1 MSVRRSRKRKGLRTE
16 TWRGHKYQMHAVA
29 RGLRAKFQ
37 AFFLDPG
44 LGKTTIIL
52 KLFQILQ
59 RAGLVKS
66 MLVVAPLRP
75 CYLVWPKEIKKWSN
89 FKSLS
94 HTVLH
99 EEWREG
105 KSLTPQKDIYI
116 INPEG
121 LKWLAQK
128 LKGKHKENWPFD
140 MLVIDESTKFKSMSS
155 VRWSLLKPLLPKFKR
170 RYILSGTPTPNSLL
184 DIQGQLAI
192 VDLGETFGLTI
203 GDFRFNF
210 FTPFGD
216 PKHKRYKIASKNH
229 EELLYRKASKYV
241 LRMSTKDGNLKLPKR
256 VDNPIWVNLP
266 KKARKHYDQ
275 IENEYFTTI
284 DEHGLFADLEVQKR
298 IKCHQL
304 ANGQIYSDLDPLL
317 PEKEQERKTI
327 YVHRAKLDALQ
338 DLREELGGK
347 PLLIGY
353 AFRHDLQ
360 ALQKEFGRELT
371 TMGGASMKEC
381 ERIEKRW
388 NAGKIDLL
396 ACYPGSAA
404 LGLNLQQCG
413 QDVVWY
419 SLVDNWEDYHQFILR
434 LERQG
439 SAHTH
444 IRNHQLLARDTLDE
458 ILLQNVKRK
467 HGEQFKFLE
476 RVQEYRRHRV
486 NKESLALKC

>member
-1 MSVRRSRKRKGLRTE
+1 MSARQSGKRKSIRTKV
-16 TWRGHKYQMHAVA
+16 WRGHRYQMQAVA
-29 RGLRAKFQ
+29 RGLRAKYQ

-66 MLVVAPLRP
+66 MLVIAPLRP
-75 CYLVWPKEIKKWSN
+75 CYLVWPKEIRKWSN
-89 FKSLS
+89 FNSLS

-99 EEWREG
+99 HEWQG
-105 KSLTPQKDIYI
+105 HKSLTPQKDIYI

-121 LKWLAQK
+121 LKWLSQQ
-128 LKGKHKENWPFD
+128 LKNKPKEDWPFD
-140 MLVIDESTKFKSMSS
+140 MLAVDESTRFKDMSRT
-155 VRWSLLKPLLPKFKR
+155 RWRYLKPLLPKFKR

-203 GDFRFNF
+203 GDFRFKF

-216 PKHKRYKIASKNH
+216 PKYKRYKITSKNH

-241 LRMSTKDGNLKLPKR
+241 LRMSAKDGNLKLPQR
-256 VDNPIWVNLP
+256 VDNPIWVDLP
-266 KKARKHYDQ
+266 KDARKYYDQ
-275 IENEYFTTI
+275 IEKEYFTTI

-317 PEKEQERKTI
+317 PKREQKRK
-327 YVHRAKLDALQ
+327 VLFAHRAKLDALI

-353 AFRHDLQ
+353 NFKHDLE
-360 ALQKEFGRELT
+360 ALKKEFGNELT

-381 ERIEKRW
+381 ADIERRW
-388 NAGKIDLL
+388 NAGKINML

-419 SLVDNWEDYHQFILR
+419 SLVNNWEDYHQFILR
-434 LERQG
+434 IERQG
-439 SAHTH
+439 STALH
-444 IRNHQLLARDTLDE
+444 ILNHLLLARNTLDE
-458 ILLQNVKRK
+458 VLLQNLMRK

-476 RVQEYRRHRV
+476 RVQEYRRRRV
-486 NKESLALKC
+486 NKESLALRC